1 MITSRSFIELSARER
16 ARAILDNGTYREIL
30 GPFDRL
36 ESPWLEPQGIVP
48 ASDDGVIVARGK
60 IVGESAVVLAIEGAF
75 QGGSTGEV
83 SGAKI
88 AGSLELALK
97 DCEQGILTRPV
108 LLLETGGVRLQE
120 ANLGLAVIAEI
131 QTAIVAL
138 RRFVPVVGVISGP
151 VGCFGGMAIS
161 AGLCSYLIL
170 TREARLALNGP
181 EVIEQEAGP
190 DEFDAA
196 DRPLIWST
204 TGGGHRYAVGQAD
217 YLVDDDT
224 EQIVATIHEV
234 FRRGLP
240 PRHRSEQ
247 VDEYLR
253 LLEAVDPV
261 NIWEAK
267 LVQELFQACQLKTE
281 NRKLKTED

>member
-1 MITSRSFIELSARER
+1 MITSSSFIELSARER
-16 ARAILDNGTYREIL
+16 ARGILDNGTYREIL

-60 IVGESAVVLAIEGAF
+60 IMGESAVVLAIEGAF

-88 AGSLELALK
+88 AGSLELALT

-161 AGLCSYLIL
+161 AGLCSYLIM

-217 YLVDDDT
+217 YLVDDDI
-224 EQIVATIHEV
+224 EQIVATVHEV

-253 LLEAVDPV
+253 LLEAVDPA

-267 LVQELFQACQLKTE
+267 LVQELFRGPSTE
-281 NRKLKTED
+281 NRKPETEN